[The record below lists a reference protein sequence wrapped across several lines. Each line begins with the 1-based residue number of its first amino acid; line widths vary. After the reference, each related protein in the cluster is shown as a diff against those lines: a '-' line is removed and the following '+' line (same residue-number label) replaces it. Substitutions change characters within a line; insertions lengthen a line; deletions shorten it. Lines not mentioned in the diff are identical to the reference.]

1 MHTCPKLS
9 LIVAVSTIDI
19 IKQIS
24 LSTRSLRHSCPD
36 SKEPPSLPPVPVV
49 EHQSP
54 VLNIFGQIV
63 DHLTSCLIIL
73 KLFKVEDLRSY
84 LTNTTR
90 YTLEQRYKVGQIDSF

>member
-73 KLFKVEDLRSY
+73 KLFKV
-84 LTNTTR
+84 
-90 YTLEQRYKVGQIDSF
+90 VGL